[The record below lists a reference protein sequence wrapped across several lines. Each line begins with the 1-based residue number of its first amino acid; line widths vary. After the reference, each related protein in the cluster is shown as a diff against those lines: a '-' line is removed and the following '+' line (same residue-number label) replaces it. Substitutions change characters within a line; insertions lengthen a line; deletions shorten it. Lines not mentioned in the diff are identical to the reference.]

1 MNTYKCIFYN
11 EDNERKILKVNLE
24 SEEDVI
30 NYATKNKFKIA
41 IVQAVRYPFDYDK
54 NTQRCKKSYNL
65 CLS

>member
-11 EDNERKILKVNLE
+11 EDNERMILKVNLE

-41 IVQAVRYPFDYDK
+41 SIKNIKPFSF
-54 NTQRCKKSYNL
+54 KSTK
-65 CLS
+65 